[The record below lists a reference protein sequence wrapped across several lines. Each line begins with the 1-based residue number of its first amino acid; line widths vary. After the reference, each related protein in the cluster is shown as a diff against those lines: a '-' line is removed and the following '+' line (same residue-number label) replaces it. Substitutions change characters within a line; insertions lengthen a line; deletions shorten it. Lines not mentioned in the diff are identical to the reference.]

1 MFDFTAYCLQ
11 LIEPTD
17 SITYIQ
23 RVTRMYLTTAGI
35 TYREFCHCNDST
47 DISYAT
53 LSSFLLA
60 ELDNMAV
67 TALSYI

>member
-1 MFDFTAYCLQ
+1 
-11 LIEPTD
+11 
-17 SITYIQ
+17 
-23 RVTRMYLTTAGI
+23 MYLDTAGI

-67 TALSYI
+67 TALSYL